1 MKPFRLQN
9 TLGQLVLLSAALM
22 LGACNSPALN
32 SSSPVDT
39 SGGDPVMQTQAVQDQ
54 NVTIGNDLV
63 TTVDVSGGDTQEA
76 VLASYGGGSIVA
88 WHPEAGFAILQQDN
102 LQSAKAVGSKVKSKK
117 ANKKTHQITEAAGT
131 GAWSGGFGAW
141 SGGFGAW
148 SGGFGAWSG
157 GYGAWSGG
165 TSTSVS
171 STNPNAAVFNQIRL
185 AQAATYAVNA
195 GLGIKVAVIDTGIDL
210 AHPSFAGHL
219 VAASEMY
226 DWVDG
231 DASPQEGFVTGGLN
245 LAFGHGTV
253 AASII
258 GQVAPNVKIMP
269 LRVLNADGFGD
280 TSNVVK
286 AIDWAVL
293 KGAKVI
299 NLSLGSVL
307 DDTAVDAEIK
317 YAYSKGVIVVAS
329 SGNTYSTILTY
340 PAANAKVANA
350 LGYGLIGVGS
360 VGTINLDVKSGF
372 TAYGT
377 NLEMVAPGEGIFSAF
392 PNNQTARATGTS
404 FATPM
409 VTAGVALALGQGTAM
424 KLTSKDLAAA
434 MTAYTDSVN
443 AVNPS
448 YSGLLGSGRL
458 NLEKFVKKA
467 LGLIP

>member
-1 MKPFRLQN
+1 MKPSISSK
-9 TLGQLVLLSAALM
+9 TLTQLTLLSAALM
-22 LGACNSPALN
+22 LGACSSPSLN
-32 SSSPVDT
+32 SSIAN
-39 SGGDPVMQTQAVQDQ
+39 DPSNSDSVVETQSAPSE
-54 NVTIGNDLV
+54 NDLI
-63 TTVDVSGGDTQEA
+63 TTLDISSNDTQSA
-76 VLASYGGGSIVA
+76 VLANYGGGSIVA
-88 WHPEAGFAILQQDN
+88 WHPEAGFAILRQDN
-102 LQSAKAVGSKVKSKK
+102 LQAANAVGSKVKSKQ
-117 ANKKTHQITEAAGT
+117 ANKRTHQITEAAGT
-131 GAWSGGFGAW
+131 TAWSGGFGTWSGGFGAW
-141 SGGFGAW
+141 SGGFGT
-148 SGGFGAWSG
+148 WSG

-165 TSTSVS
+165 TATSVS
-171 STNPNAAVFNQIRL
+171 STNPNATVFNQIKL

-195 GLGIKVAVIDTGIDL
+195 GLGVKVAVIDTGIDL

-231 DASPQEGFVTGGLN
+231 NTSPQEGFVSGGSN

-269 LRVLNADGFGD
+269 LRVLNSDGFGD

-307 DDTAVDAEIK
+307 DDLAVNTEIK
-317 YAYSKGVIVVAS
+317 YAFSKGVIVVAS
-329 SGNTYSTILTY
+329 SGNTYNTNLTY
-340 PAANAKVANA
+340 PAANARVANT

-360 VGTINLDVKSGF
+360 VGTTNLDVKSDF

-392 PNNQTARATGTS
+392 PNNQTAQATGTS

-409 VTAGVALALGQGTAM
+409 VTAGVALALGQGTLLNAN
-424 KLTSKDLAAA
+424 DLAAA
-434 MTAYTDSVN
+434 MVQTADTIN
-443 AVNPS
+443 TANPS
-448 YSGLLGSGRL
+448 WLGLLGSGRL
-458 NLEKFVKKA
+458 NLEKFVRKA
-467 LGLIP
+467 LGRI

>member
-9 TLGQLVLLSAALM
+9 TLGQLALLSGALM
-22 LGACNSPALN
+22 LGACSSPIVN
-32 SSSPVDT
+32 SSAPSDLSNSDSV
-39 SGGDPVMQTQAVQDQ
+39 VETQAVTSGAD
-54 NVTIGNDLV
+54 VV
-63 TTVDVSGGDTQEA
+63 TTIDVSGGDSQAA
-76 VLASYGGGSIVA
+76 VLANYGGGSIVA

-165 TSTSVS
+165 TGTSVS
-171 STNPNAAVFNQIRL
+171 STNPNVSVFNQIRL
-185 AQAATYAVNA
+185 AQAATYATNA
-195 GLGIKVAVIDTGIDL
+195 GLGVKVAVIDTGIDL

-219 VAASEMY
+219 VASSEMY

-286 AIDWAVL
+286 AIDFAVL

-372 TAYGT
+372 SAYGS
-377 NLEMVAPGEGIFSAF
+377 NLEMVAPGEGIFSAY

-434 MTAYTDSVN
+434 MTVYTDSVD
-443 AVNPS
+443 AINPS

>member
-1 MKPFRLQN
+1 MKPPISSKTLSRLA
-9 TLGQLVLLSAALM
+9 LLSAALM
-22 LGACNSPALN
+22 LGACSSPTVN
-32 SSSPVDT
+32 SSIANNVGNNDAVIET
-39 SGGDPVMQTQAVQDQ
+39 QTVSSDADV
-54 NVTIGNDLV
+54 V
-63 TTVDVSGGDTQEA
+63 TTLEILSSDTQSA
-76 VLASYGGGSIVA
+76 ILNGYGGGSIVS
-88 WHPEAGFAILQQDN
+88 WHPEAGFAILQQDS
-102 LQSAKAVGSKVKSKK
+102 LQAANAVGIKVKSKK
-117 ANKKTHQITEAAGT
+117 ANKRTHQITEAAGT
-131 GAWSGGFGAW
+131 TAWSGGFGAW

-148 SGGFGAWSG
+148 SGGFGTWSG

-165 TSTSVS
+165 TSTSAS
-171 STNPNAAVFNQIRL
+171 STNPNATVFNQIKL
-185 AQAATYAVNA
+185 AQAATYATNA
-195 GLGIKVAVIDTGIDL
+195 GLGVKVAVIDTGIDL

-219 VAASEMY
+219 VASTEMY

-299 NLSLGSVL
+299 NLSLGSAL
-307 DDTAVDAEIK
+307 NDPAVDTIIK
-317 YAYSKGVIVVAS
+317 YAFGKGVIVVAS
-329 SGNTYSTILTY
+329 SGNTYSTVLTY
-340 PAANAKVANA
+340 PAANAKAANT

-392 PNNQTARATGTS
+392 PNNQTAKATGTS

-409 VTAGVALALGQGTAM
+409 VSAGVALALGQGTL
-424 KLTSKDLAAA
+424 LTTTNLAAA
-434 MTAYTDSVN
+434 MVQNTDTIN
-443 AVNPS
+443 IMNPS
-448 YSGLLGSGRL
+448 YVGLLGSGRL
-458 NLEKFVKKA
+458 NLDKFIRKA
-467 LGLIP
+467 LGKI

>member
-1 MKPFRLQN
+1 MKPLKLQT
-9 TLGQLVLLSAALM
+9 TLGQLTLLSAVLT
-22 LGACNSPALN
+22 LGACSSPTVN
-32 SSSPVDT
+32 SSLPSDLGNTDSFVE
-39 SGGDPVMQTQAVQDQ
+39 TQSVL
-54 NVTIGNDLV
+54 TENDLI
-63 TTVDVSGGDTQEA
+63 TTVAVSSTDTQSA
-76 VLASYGGGSIVA
+76 VLANYGGGSIVA
-88 WHPEAGFAILQQDN
+88 WHSEAGFAILRQDH
-102 LQSAKAVGSKVKSKK
+102 LQAAKAVGIKVKSKQ
-117 ANKKTHQITEAAGT
+117 ANKRTHQITEAAGT
-131 GAWSGGFGAW
+131 TAWSGGFGAW
-141 SGGFGAW
+141 SGGFGT
-148 SGGFGAWSG
+148 WSG

-171 STNPNAAVFNQIRL
+171 STNPNVSVFNQIRL
-185 AQAATYAVNA
+185 AQAEVYAPNA
-195 GLGIKVAVIDTGIDL
+195 GLGVKVAVIDTGIDL

-219 VAASEMY
+219 VATAEMY

-231 DASPQEGFVTGGLN
+231 DANPQEGFVTGGLN

-253 AASII
+253 VASIV

-307 DDTAVDAEIK
+307 DDLAVNTEIK
-317 YAYSKGVIVVAS
+317 YAFSKGVIVVAS

-340 PAANAKVANA
+340 PAANAKKVANT

-360 VGTINLDVKSGF
+360 VSTTNLDVKSAF

-377 NLEMVAPGEGIFSAF
+377 NLERVAPGEGIFSAF

-409 VTAGVALALGQGTAM
+409 VSAGVALALGQGTPSN
-424 KLTSKDLAAA
+424 TNDLAAA
-434 MTAYTDSVN
+434 MVQSTDTIN
-443 AVNPS
+443 ATNPS
-448 YSGLLGSGRL
+448 LLGLLGSGRL
-458 NLEKFVKKA
+458 NLEKFIRKA
-467 LGLIP
+467 LGKI

>member
-1 MKPFRLQN
+1 MKLSIYSK
-9 TLGQLVLLSAALM
+9 TLSQLTLLSAALM
-22 LGACNSPALN
+22 LGACSSPTSN
-32 SSSPVDT
+32 SSIANDVINSDSVVETQTVSGDT
-39 SGGDPVMQTQAVQDQ
+39 D
-54 NVTIGNDLV
+54 IV
-63 TTVDVSGGDTQEA
+63 TTLEILSSDTQSA
-76 VLASYGGGSIVA
+76 ILSRYGGGSLVS
-88 WHPEAGFAILQQDN
+88 WHPEAGFAILQQNN
-102 LQSAKAVGSKVKSKK
+102 LQAANAVGIKVKSKR
-117 ANKKTHQITEAAGT
+117 ANKRTHQITEAAGT
-131 GAWSGGFGAW
+131 TAWSGGFGAW

-148 SGGFGAWSG
+148 SGGFGTWSG

-165 TSTSVS
+165 TTTVS
-171 STNPNAAVFNQIRL
+171 STNPNATVFNQIKL
-185 AQAATYAVNA
+185 AQAATYATNA
-195 GLGIKVAVIDTGIDL
+195 GLGVKVAVIDTGIDL

-219 VAASEMY
+219 VATTEMY

-253 AASII
+253 AASIV

-307 DDTAVDAEIK
+307 NDVAVDTIIK
-317 YAYSKGVIVVAS
+317 YAFSKGVIVVAS
-329 SGNTYSTILTY
+329 GGNTYSTVLTY
-340 PAANAKVANA
+340 PAANAKVANT
-350 LGYGLIGVGS
+350 LGFGLIGVGS
-360 VGTINLDVKSGF
+360 VSTTNLDVKSGF

-409 VTAGVALALGQGTAM
+409 VTAGVALALGQGTSM
-424 KLTSKDLAAA
+424 TTKDLAAA
-434 MTAYTDSVN
+434 MVQAADTIDTA
-443 AVNPS
+443 NPS
-448 YSGLLGSGRL
+448 FVGLLGSGRL
-458 NLEKFVKKA
+458 NLEKFVRKA
-467 LGLIP
+467 LGRI